1 MCHYTAAR
9 LAKGALISKN
19 TPKTFGGRALPGPAR
34 EAYSAPP
41 DSLAGIKG
49 YVKKAVLSS

>member
-19 TPKTFGGRALPGPAR
+19 TPKTFGGKALPGPAR

-49 YVKKAVLSS
+49 YVKKQC